1 MVIWR
6 TASPAAINENMERNL
21 KHLWNTILDGLTFKD
36 LAGRRQPRGYAV
48 ITGVMLLILAFV
60 AGLALVNRTLLMNTV
75 QAEPVPV
82 EGTEVEI
89 PTAPV
94 LSAVPTAIPCPVNAD
109 EWSLSDVVIKQ
120 NYKVIQP
127 ACVYDGLAH
136 TIAWAL
142 AVRNGYSREQARQ
155 LLSFSELP
163 MRQMDQV
170 KIMTD
175 TKGPQDVAVSFIP
188 PTLEFIE
195 WRVND
200 NGGPVVTY
208 ALRGCF
214 RTSNVVGNK
223 VEIWGGEYPVICVV
237 VEDAENTRI
246 VYNLGAHYYT
256 APAIPTRSFL
266 LFGYVGDGY
275 WVWLGT
281 QMNPKTTIHNFAK
294 MANERRTVALLFD
307 SQPWDI
313 SWLQHRYG
321 LTQQSLPEGWR
332 DFTDPNE
339 QQIIVQGLIP
349 SLGIGE
355 P

>member
-1 MVIWR
+1 M
-6 TASPAAINENMERNL
+6 TTLENTL
-21 KHLWNTILDGLTFKD
+21 KQLWKTILDGLTFTD
-36 LAGRRQPRGYAV
+36 LAGRRHPRSYTV
-48 ITGVMLLILAFV
+48 V
-60 AGLALVNRTLLMNTV
+60 AGIILFVSVTLGGASWANQILLKYSMKETYAPHIEATTVPPTV
-75 QAEPVPV
+75 QSAE
-82 EGTEVEI
+82 
-89 PTAPV
+89 
-94 LSAVPTAIPCPVNAD
+94 PTAIPCPVNAN
-109 EWSLSDVVIKQ
+109 EWSLSDVVISQ

-127 ACVYDGLAH
+127 GCVYDGLAH

-155 LLSFSELP
+155 LLGFSELP
-163 MRQMDQV
+163 MRQMNQV
-170 KIMTD
+170 RIMTD
-175 TKGPQDVAVSFIP
+175 TKGPKDVAVSFIP

-200 NGGPVVTY
+200 NGGPAVTY
-208 ALRGCF
+208 GLRGCF

-246 VYNLGAHYYT
+246 VYNLGEHYYT

-266 LFGYVGDGY
+266 LFGYIGDGY

-281 QMNPKTTIHNFAK
+281 QMNPKTTIHDFAK
-294 MANERRTVALLFD
+294 MADERRTAALLFD

-332 DFTDPNE
+332 DFNDFAE
-339 QQIIVQGLIP
+339 QQAIVNGLVDWSSVTP
-349 SLGIGE
+349 
-355 P
+355 